1 MSGVLLRPNRVWI
14 LFIIVFAF
22 CSALALAYFARFTQ
36 QSGLKEDA
44 SVPIG
49 GPFQMIDH
57 SGELVSDQ
65 DFLGKPTL
73 YYFGFTFCPDV
84 CPTQLVEL
92 SDALDIL
99 RVKTEDI
106 NFVFVTVDPSRDTPE
121 VMSQYVSAFHPN
133 LIGLT
138 GTEQQVANMAKAYRI
153 FYRVIERPD
162 SPENYSV
169 DHSAFTYLVGP
180 HGKYITH
187 FSHGA
192 TADQIVTVL
201 RDVL

>member
-22 CSALALAYFARFTQ
+22 CGALALVYFALFTQ

-49 GPFQMIDH
+49 GPFQMINH

-84 CPTQLVEL
+84 C
-92 SDALDIL
+92 
-99 RVKTEDI
+99 K
-106 NFVFVTVDPSRDTPE
+106 
-121 VMSQYVSAFHPN
+121 
-133 LIGLT
+133 
-138 GTEQQVANMAKAYRI
+138 NMIKI
-153 FYRVIERPD
+153 W
-162 SPENYSV
+162 
-169 DHSAFTYLVGP
+169 L
-180 HGKYITH
+180 
-187 FSHGA
+187 
-192 TADQIVTVL
+192 
-201 RDVL
+201 